1 MQSNRF
7 CFNDGYH
14 TSHHLNPLRHWRD
27 HPVSFLEQ
35 RKTYGKEGAIL
46 FHNIDFLMITYR
58 LMVKDYQHLAK
69 CMVPLGAQAD
79 LTMEG
84 RAEFLKSLTR
94 KFSEEDI
101 RKKFKKQA

>member
-1 MQSNRF
+1 
-7 CFNDGYH
+7 
-14 TSHHLNPLRHWRD
+14 
-27 HPVSFLEQ
+27 
-35 RKTYGKEGAIL
+35 
-46 FHNIDFLMITYR
+46 
-58 LMVKDYQHLAK
+58 MVKDYETLAK

-84 RAEFLKSLTR
+84 RAEFLKRLTR